1 MPNGVWL
8 TVLIVSSGLLILA
21 AIRAR
26 RLQRTGTRITAI
38 ALLAILSICAV
49 SASVMALAGI
59 IKANSRTAPI
69 PNVHII
75 GNREQIERG
84 AQIADS
90 FCGSCHTKTGPLTG
104 GVDIGK
110 DLAVPVGSFVS
121 SNLTPAGPLSHWTDG
136 EIFRAIRNGV
146 DNQGRWL
153 TIMSYTNVNH
163 LSDADIESLIAYLRS
178 RAPVGDPTVNPP
190 DHFNLL
196 GLMMLGA
203 GMLPRGSPVFTGT
216 IEAPPAG
223 RTVEYGSYILS
234 FHDCRAC
241 HGEKLTGGVQG
252 QIAPIGPGLQ
262 VVRTWKPE
270 EFIATLRTGKDPSG
284 RQLSEV
290 MPWRTFG
297 RMSDQD
303 LTAIYEY
310 LAHSFN

>member
-1 MPNGVWL
+1 MIPRIGMRRNNMPNGVWL
-8 TVLIVSSGLLILA
+8 TVLIALSALLVLA

-26 RLQRTGTRITAI
+26 RIERPGSRLTAI
-38 ALLAILSICAV
+38 TLLAILSISAV

-59 IKANSRTAPI
+59 IKANGRTAPI

-75 GNREQIERG
+75 GNRERIERV

-90 FCGSCHTKTGPLTG
+90 FCGACHTKTGPLTG

-110 DLAVPVGSFVS
+110 ELSVPVGSFVS
-121 SNLTPAGPLSHWTDG
+121 SNLTPAGVLSHWTDG

-163 LSDADIESLIAYLRS
+163 LSKTDKETKNTKQRS
-178 RAPVGDPTVNPP
+178 RAPAGEPTVNPP

-203 GMLPRGSPVFTGT
+203 GMLPSGSPVFTGK

-223 RTVEYGSYILS
+223 ATAEYGSYILS
-234 FHDCRAC
+234 FQDCRAC

-252 QIAPIGPGLQ
+252 QFAPIGPGLQ
-262 VVRTWKPE
+262 MVRTWKPE
-270 EFIATLRTGKDPSG
+270 ELIASLRTGKAPTG
-284 RQLSEV
+284 R
-290 MPWRTFG
+290 R
-297 RMSDQD
+297 
-303 LTAIYEY
+303 
-310 LAHSFN
+310 